1 MFECLEFGNS
11 SNPAHDV
18 KDLLVALLR
27 SQAAAVTMITTPGPK
42 MIWQFGELGYDISID
57 VPCRTCNKPIL
68 WSYWLN
74 TYRKQLYEVYK
85 ATLNLRTSS
94 PVFSDGTCSFSL
106 TSNVKKI
113 VYEHPDMDLL
123 MLSNF
128 SVNNSN
134 IFGGFTQTGWWY
146 EFYTGD
152 SVNVSDVNMQLNL
165 SPAEYRIYTTS
176 RLSQPNITSTTGIS
190 EEVEMHSLTL
200 YPNPTQENIT
210 IRVPESLRKQSF
222 AGKIIDA
229 LGKTVFS
236 FAVNDCNEEISLLV
250 STLPTGK
257 YAVILESST
266 QNQLIGEEFIIN
278 R

>member
-1 MFECLEFGNS
+1 
-11 SNPAHDV
+11 
-18 KDLLVALLR
+18 
-27 SQAAAVTMITTPGPK
+27 
-42 MIWQFGELGYDISID
+42 
-57 VPCRTCNKPIL
+57 
-68 WSYWLN
+68 
-74 TYRKQLYEVYK
+74 
-85 ATLNLRTSS
+85 
-94 PVFSDGTCSFSL
+94 
-106 TSNVKKI
+106 VKKI

-250 STLPTGK
+250 STLPSGK